1 MQQQFLLDTNTGMVG
16 GGKYMQTPIFQVA
29 TSLKQSV
36 KKIFLS
42 QIGKHC
48 VFKFERTV
56 QLLLSE

>member
-29 TSLKQSV
+29 TSFKQPV
-36 KKIFLS
+36 KKMFLS

-48 VFKFERTV
+48 I
-56 QLLLSE
+56 

>member
-1 MQQQFLLDTNTGMVG
+1 
-16 GGKYMQTPIFQVA
+16 MQTPIFQVA

-56 QLLLSE
+56 QLLLTE